1 MRSRALLAAG
11 AALLLAA
18 CQTVPAEPV
27 ITLAEAAEPAPVG
40 VAVPVSANP
49 AEGMMENDWGGEV
62 PQSRPAGDVNEG
74 GLGDLE

>member
-18 CQTVPAEPV
+18 CQTAPAEPV

-49 AEGMMENDWGGEV
+49 AEGMAANDWGGEV

>member
-1 MRSRALLAAG
+1 MCARMLLAAG
-11 AALLLAA
+11 AVLLLAA
-18 CQTVPAEPV
+18 CQTAQAEPA

-49 AEGMMENDWGGEV
+49 AEGMTQNDWGGEV

-74 GLGDLE
+74 SLGDLE

>member
-49 AEGMMENDWGGEV
+49 AEGMTENDWGGEV